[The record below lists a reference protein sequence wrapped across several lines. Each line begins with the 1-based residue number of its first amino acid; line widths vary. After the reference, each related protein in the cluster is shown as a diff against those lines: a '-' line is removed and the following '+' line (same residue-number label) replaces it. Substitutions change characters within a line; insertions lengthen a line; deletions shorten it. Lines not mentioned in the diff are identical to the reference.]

1 MTDFAVLGFR
11 ADTSP
16 LKQAEGSLDN
26 VARAGKRASDK
37 IVEFGRA
44 SKRGG
49 EQAAGGLERAKRAS
63 DGLGRST
70 GITGS
75 AVAAAKARLLGMA
88 TGADAASASAMRLK
102 TAVDLLRVALG
113 FIGIAMTSA
122 VLINYADTWSD
133 LSARVGL
140 AVQDMD
146 KAPEVM
152 ARIESMA
159 RRTYSSL
166 TLTAESFVS
175 NSTALRELGLN
186 TAQQLDYTE
195 ALNLAMVVSGAKTE
209 RAAMVQNALS
219 RAMALGVLRGDELNT
234 VIQNGGR
241 VAELL
246 AEGMGTTVS
255 SLRKLGA
262 EGKITADIMYTSL
275 VGAMG
280 TLIDEAER
288 MPATIGD
295 AFQIVG
301 NRLQALVG
309 GFDKYLGA
317 SEMVAIAI
325 IAVADNFDILIAA
338 AGGLATVMAGKLV
351 VSLVAGLI
359 PALVSLGTQAVLA
372 SASLAGMS
380 ATQIAMTVATKG
392 LTVAFRGLFAAISV
406 LGIPLL
412 IAGVSTL
419 IYGFMKLVS
428 AVGSV
433 GNAFALVKAVASDV
447 FGAISDAILGAM
459 ATTRAWG
466 NAFDAWA
473 YGVSA
478 AIVETVIP
486 KVNNLIGAF
495 VGAKDAIAAAWGTIP
510 AIMRDIV
517 AKAVNWVIGGTA
529 DMINVVIGGINDL
542 ASGLANSKF
551 GKLIGM
557 DGSGGIIKE
566 VNFDQYKMEVTGAAS
581 ATGSLA
587 QEAYDAAQGV
597 EYVSGAMGEYYR
609 MSQAGYKAME
619 QRNRDLAASHYESA
633 KAGLVSVGAL
643 KDLVTQTDEN
653 ASSAADLATHLNT
666 AGDAATKAGDK
677 GSKAAKGA
685 KKDLKDAKKATTELS
700 DELRKNL
707 TSAIESVANAWGD
720 FVVRGFQDFK
730 SFVGNVLDAFKRML
744 SQMIA
749 MAAKNRIMIS
759 MGIDPLSVALSKAG
773 VPGVGGA
780 GAGLLGSALGSLGA
794 PAAGGLLGGLGGV
807 WAGVSGGW
815 ASGGL
820 MGALGGGLS
829 ASIGGISGGL
839 AMGGLAGITSAIGAA
854 IPIIGAGA
862 AVVSIGKKLF
872 GRKLK
877 DTGIEGT
884 FELAEGLVA
893 NTYQFYKGGLF
904 RSDKTKRSKLDG
916 AVRDP
921 LNEMFA
927 AVGDSVIAMADS
939 IGISEITRKVGKKT
953 GGLFGKTIYEDITQ
967 SVEEAINSYR
977 YSFKFS
983 TKGLSEEQIQE
994 RLQEEINKYGNA
1006 ITEMIF
1012 PSIMEYAK
1020 AGEEAYAVLQR
1031 LSTSLIAANHVFDML
1046 GQTLYDASAQAG
1058 DMASEL
1064 IDLFGGVEG
1073 FGTATQNFFN
1083 KFYSEAE
1090 QRAYLDRK
1098 SREALAEIG
1107 MEMPTTRD
1115 EFRSMVDALDLTT
1128 ESGREAFAVL
1138 VSLTDAIDTL
1148 YPLTNDLAN
1157 AWADVAK
1164 SLRNTMKVIRLDA
1177 TSGLERLMEAER
1189 QYNALRRSALEGDIE
1204 AARGVG
1210 KAATDYLSVARSMS
1224 SSAVDYARRAARVN
1238 SQLGEVADFADAQA
1252 TPEAALAA
1260 AIENSTKNNVAVP
1273 TSELKVA
1280 NEELKE
1286 EVKELKQVMAAMFE
1300 VLIQGTAAQSAY
1312 SRKIAD
1318 MLRKW
1323 DVDGSPAERTED
1335 AA

>member
-16 LKQAEGSLDN
+16 LKQAEGSLDG

-37 IVEFGRA
+37 IVQFGRSA
-44 SKRGG
+44 KLGG
-49 EQAAGGLERAKRAS
+49 DQAATGMDKAKRAS

-70 GITGS
+70 GFVGS

-88 TGADAASASAMRLK
+88 TGADAAAASAMRLK

-113 FIGIAMTSA
+113 FVGIAMTSA

-140 AVQDMD
+140 AVGDMD
-146 KAPEVM
+146 MAPEVM

-166 TLTAESFVS
+166 TLTAESFVA
-175 NSTALRELGLN
+175 NSTSLRELGLN

-195 ALNLAMVVSGAKTE
+195 ALNLAMVVSGAKAE

-234 VIQNGGR
+234 VIQSGGR

-246 AEGMGTTVS
+246 AEKLGTTVS
-255 SLRKLGA
+255 GLRKLGA
-262 EGKITADIMYTSL
+262 EGKITTDIVYTSL

-309 GFDKYLGA
+309 GFDQYAGA

-392 LTVAFRGLFAAISV
+392 LTAAFRGLFAAISV

-447 FGAISDAILGAM
+447 FGAISNAILGAM

-495 VGAKDAIAAAWGTIP
+495 VGAKDAIAAAWGMIP

-581 ATGSLA
+581 ATGTLA

-609 MSQAGYKAME
+609 MSQAGYKSME
-619 QRNRDLAASHYESA
+619 ERNHALAASHYESA

-653 ASSAADLATHLNT
+653 ASSAADLATQLNT

-677 GSKAAKGA
+677 GKKASDKA
-685 KKDLKDAKKATTELS
+685 KKGLRDTKDAVGQLS
-700 DELRKNL
+700 EEMRKNL
-707 TSAIESVANAWGD
+707 TSAIESVSNAWGD

-730 SFVGNVLDAFKRML
+730 GFVGSVLDAFKRML

-780 GAGLLGSALGSLGA
+780 GAGLLGSALGSFGA

-807 WAGVSGGW
+807 WAGVSSGW

-829 ASIGGISGGL
+829 ASISGISGGL

-854 IPIIGAGA
+854 IPIIGAVA

-877 DTGIEGT
+877 DTGIQAT
-884 FELAEGLVA
+884 FDMAQGIA
-893 NTYQFYKGGLF
+893 GRTYEFYKGGLF
-904 RSDKTKRSKLDG
+904 RSNKTKYKAMAKDVADPLGEMFTAVGTSVLEAAHALGFEGATLDG
-916 AVRDP
+916 
-921 LNEMFA
+921 LKF
-927 AVGDSVIAMADS
+927 
-939 IGISEITRKVGKKT
+939 
-953 GGLFGKTIYEDITQ
+953 
-967 SVEEAINSYR
+967 
-977 YSFKFS
+977 SFKFS
-983 TKGLSEEQIQE
+983 TKGMSEEKIQE
-994 RLQEEINKYGNA
+994 KFQEELEKYGNA
-1006 ITEMIF
+1006 A
-1012 PSIMEYAK
+1012 AK
-1020 AGEEAYAVLQR
+1020 AIIENIGEYLESGESEFEALTR
-1031 LSTSLIAANHVFDML
+1031 LASSLTTANKAFDML
-1046 GQTLYDASAQAG
+1046 GRSLYEVGLAG
-1058 DMASEL
+1058 AVMAS
-1064 IDLFGGVEG
+1064 DLADMFGGLENMS
-1073 FGTATQNFFN
+1073 ASIQNYFS
-1083 KFYSEAE
+1083 KFYSEDE
-1090 QRAYLDRK
+1090 QRDYVERTVRDT
-1098 SREALAEIG
+1098 LAGLELA
-1107 MEMPTTRD
+1107 MPNTRD
-1115 EFRSMVDALDLTT
+1115 EFRSLVDSLDLTT

-1157 AWADVAK
+1157 AWADVSK
-1164 SLRNTMKVIRLDA
+1164 SLRETMKVIRLDA

-1238 SQLGEVADFADAQA
+1238 SQLGEVADFADTQA

-1300 VLIQGTAAQSAY
+1300 VLVQGTAAQSAY